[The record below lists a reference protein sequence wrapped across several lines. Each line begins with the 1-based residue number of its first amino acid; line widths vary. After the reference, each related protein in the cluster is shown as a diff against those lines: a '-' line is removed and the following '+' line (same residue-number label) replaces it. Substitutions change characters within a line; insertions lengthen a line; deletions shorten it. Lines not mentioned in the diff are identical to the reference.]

1 MSANIKASVDGTQ
14 AIIGVGGVDQ
24 MTVSNAGVVTA
35 NSFVGS
41 VLATGSTTART
52 LANRFAD
59 VVNVRD
65 FGAVGDGVTNDT
77 AAINQAKSTLTD
89 YKTLF
94 FPSGKYK
101 VTAGG
106 ISAFENLHHIC
117 VAGEG
122 RSSVIYS
129 DETGGPNGFFVFQ
142 PSCDYVTIRDFDI
155 VGSATSRAYGVGIRL
170 YSSDSIISN
179 IRITKTSDFGILVS
193 NEAGGYTSRVIVDNC
208 TSYETRGDGFH
219 VGHVTDC
226 IISNCSAF
234 STWDDGLGI
243 GDDNASGNYPNRIQ
257 VSNFTSI
264 QAGNPASGG
273 GNGVG
278 IRIFDGASNVNI
290 IGGII
295 KESATPGLYIGRF
308 WTTNT
313 YNKNIIV
320 NGLQVYSCLQVFG
333 NIGNIDL
340 NFADNVSLVNC
351 WSEAP
356 AQAFS
361 GCFTFSDCQNLTV
374 KSCTAKNPVL
384 RGFMTN
390 EGFITDVANTWSNWE
405 FSSNTVIGTPN
416 DAPYYIVPPIGKSIS
431 NLIMVNNTE
440 IGSTFSN
447 FITTR
452 GLSTEAIIAN
462 NTSMSGKSIVNV
474 GSGIVPR
481 TFNNNFGVR
490 GANNT
495 ANGVNAL
502 VNNTSGDSNT
512 GIGAGTLET
521 NTVGYG
527 NTALGRNS
535 LNLNTDGYLN
545 SAIGLSALR
554 NNGSAHSNTGI
565 GTGALESNVSGNL
578 NTGIG
583 RNALNSNVSFSNC
596 SGLGY
601 NAQVTGSN
609 QVQLGDSAT
618 TTYAYGAVQNRSDIR
633 DKTDIRDTTLGLEF
647 VNSLR
652 PVDYKL
658 DMREDYRKEAP
669 SFVSKPAELKED
681 ASEEDKVKYA
691 EELDAYN
698 TYKVEFDKWIEDGK
712 LANITH
718 DGSKKR
724 NRFHHGL
731 IAQEVKAVLD
741 AKGIDFGGFQD
752 HSIKGGD
759 DVLSIGYAELIAPM
773 LKAIQELSAEV
784 AALKSK

>member
-1 MSANIKASVDGTQ
+1 M
-14 AIIGVGGVDQ
+14 
-24 MTVSNAGVVTA
+24 
-35 NSFVGS
+35 
-41 VLATGSTTART
+41 
-52 LANRFAD
+52 
-59 VVNVRD
+59 
-65 FGAVGDGVTNDT
+65 
-77 AAINQAKSTLTD
+77 
-89 YKTLF
+89 
-94 FPSGKYK
+94 
-101 VTAGG
+101 
-106 ISAFENLHHIC
+106 LH
-117 VAGEG
+117 
-122 RSSVIYS
+122 
-129 DETGGPNGFFVFQ
+129 F
-142 PSCDYVTIRDFDI
+142 
-155 VGSATSRAYGVGIRL
+155 
-170 YSSDSIISN
+170 
-179 IRITKTSDFGILVS
+179 RITKTSDFGILVS

-535 LNLNTDGYLN
+535 LNLNTDGYWN

-554 NNGSAHSNTGI
+554 NNGSAHSNTAI

-601 NAQVTGSN
+601 NAQVSGSN
-609 QVQLGDSAT
+609 QIRIGDTNITSVTCQTNAWSDQRDK
-618 TTYAYGAVQNRSDIR
+618 ADIR
-633 DKTDIRDTTLGLEF
+633 NTVLGLDF
-647 VNSLR
+647 VKSLR
-652 PVDYKL
+652 PVDFKW
-658 DMREDYRKEAP
+658 DFREDYRAEMPIAP
-669 SFVSKPAELKED
+669 SED
-681 ASEEDKVKYA
+681 ATEEEKA
-691 EELDAYN
+691 AYEIAKAQWLEN
-698 TYKVEFDKWIEDGK
+698 SKW
-712 LANITH
+712 ANLVH
-718 DGSKKR
+718 DGTHKR

-731 IAQEVKAVLD
+731 IAQEVKALIEQTGV
-741 AKGIDFGGFQD
+741 DFGGFQD
-752 HSIKGGD
+752 HTIKGGD
-759 DVLSIGYAELIAPM
+759 DVMTIGYTELIGPM
-773 LKAIQELSAEV
+773 IKAIQELSAKVTTLE
-784 AALKSK
+784 SK

>member
-1 MSANIKASVDGTQ
+1 
-14 AIIGVGGVDQ
+14 
-24 MTVSNAGVVTA
+24 
-35 NSFVGS
+35 
-41 VLATGSTTART
+41 
-52 LANRFAD
+52 
-59 VVNVRD
+59 VRD

-77 AAINQAKSTLTD
+77 AAINSAIAALTD

-106 ISAFENLHHIC
+106 FLNFENLHHIC

-129 DETGGPNGFFVFQ
+129 DQTGGPNGFFVFK

-155 VGSATSRAYGVGIRL
+155 VGSATSRYYGVGIRL

-179 IRITKTSDFGILVS
+179 VRITKTSDLGILIS
-193 NEAGGYTSRVIVDNC
+193 NEEGGYTRRVIVDNC
-208 TSYETRGDGFH
+208 HAYEVRGDGFH

-226 IISNCSAF
+226 VISNCSTF
-234 STWDDGLGI
+234 SSWDDGMGI
-243 GDDNASGNYPNRIQ
+243 GDDNASGNYPDRIQ

-273 GNGVG
+273 TNGVG
-278 IRIFDGASNVNI
+278 IRIFDGARNVNI
-290 IGGII
+290 IGGLI
-295 KESATPGLYIGRF
+295 KESAQSGFYTGRF
-308 WTTNT
+308 WTTDT
-313 YNKNIIV
+313 YNKNILV
-320 NGLQVYSCLQVFG
+320 NGLQVVSCLQVLG
-333 NIGNIDL
+333 NIGNIDVKW
-340 NFADNVSLVNC
+340 ADNVSLVNC
-351 WSEAP
+351 WSESP

-361 GCFTFSDCQNLTV
+361 SCFAFSDCQNLTV
-374 KSCTAKNPVL
+374 KSCTAKNPAV

-390 EGFITDVANTWSNWE
+390 DGYTENVADTWSNWE
-405 FSSNTVIGTPN
+405 FSSNTVIGTPT
-416 DAPYYIVPPIGKSIS
+416 DAPYYIVAPIGKSIS

-440 IGSTFSN
+440 IGSTFTN
-447 FITTR
+447 FITTGR
-452 GLSTEAIIAN
+452 LSTEAIIAN
-462 NTSMSGKSIVNV
+462 NTSISGKAIFNN

-490 GANNT
+490 GTSNTSIGASALLSNTSGVFNTASGVNSLIYNTIGNYNTASGVGSLQSNIDGDYNTSIGVSALLSSTSADNNT
-495 ANGVNAL
+495 A
-502 VNNTSGDSNT
+502 
-512 GIGAGTLET
+512 IGAGALEL
-521 NTVGYG
+521 NTVGYA

-535 LNLNTDGYLN
+535 LNLNTDGYWN

-554 NNGSAHSNTGI
+554 NNGSAHSNTAI

-596 SGLGY
+596 SALGY
-601 NAQVTGSN
+601 NAQVDGPN
-609 QVQLGDSAT
+609 QVQLGDSGT
-618 TTYAYGAVQNRSDIR
+618 TTCVYGAVQARSDIR

-658 DMREDYRKEAP
+658 DMREDYRPKMPPAP
-669 SFVSKPAELKED
+669 PED
-681 ASEEDKVKYA
+681 ATEEEKAAYKIVKA
-691 EELDAYN
+691 
-698 TYKVEFDKWIEDGK
+698 KWLEDVK

-731 IAQEVKAVLD
+731 IAQEVEAVLD

-752 HSIKGGD
+752 HKIAGGD

>member
-35 NSFVGS
+35 NSFVGAMNSS
-41 VLATGSTTART
+41 VTATGSTTART

-59 VVNVRD
+59 VVNVKD
-65 FGAVGDGVTNDT
+65 FGAVGNGVADDT
-77 AAINQAKSTLTD
+77 AAINSAIATLTD

-106 ISAFENLHHIC
+106 ILNFANLQFIS
-117 VAGEG
+117 VIGEG
-122 RSSVIYS
+122 RSSVIYDS
-129 DETGGPNGFFVFQ
+129 STGSTAGNYFVFL
-142 PSCDYVTIRDFDI
+142 PSCNNITIKDLDI
-155 VGSATSRAYGVGIRL
+155 VGSSTARGNGVGIRM
-170 YSSDSIISN
+170 YASDSTISN
-179 IRITKTSDFGILVS
+179 IYITKTSDFGILVS
-193 NEAGGYTSRVIVDNC
+193 NESGGYVDRVIISNC
-208 TSYETRGDGFH
+208 VSYETRGDGFH
-219 VGHVTDC
+219 IGHATDC
-226 IISNCSAF
+226 GIYNCSAF
-234 STWDDGLGI
+234 YTWDDGLGI
-243 GDDNASGNYPNRIQ
+243 GDDEAAGRPPNRIE
-257 VSNFTSI
+257 VANFMSV
-264 QAGNPASGG
+264 QAGNPAGG
-273 GNGVG
+273 GSNGSG
-278 IRIFDGASNVNI
+278 IRLFDGATNVNI
-290 IGGII
+290 IGGQI
-295 KESATPGLYIGRF
+295 KESGEAGLQTGRF
-308 WTTNT
+308 SSTTA
-313 YNKNIIV
+313 YCSNIQIT
-320 NGLQVYSCLQVFG
+320 GLKVYSCLQNPLTVYG
-333 NIGNIDL
+333 NIQL
-340 NFADNVSLVNC
+340 SFANDVSLVGC
-351 WSEAP
+351 WSESP
-356 AQAFS
+356 ARQSCYGFL
-361 GCFTFSDCQNLTV
+361 DCNNLTI
-374 KSCTAKNPVL
+374 KSCTAKDPVV
-384 RGFMTN
+384 RGFVTDENTTTN
-390 EGFITDVANTWSNWE
+390 VANTWSNWE
-405 FSSNTVIGTPN
+405 FSSNTVIGTPT
-416 DAPYYIVPPIGKSIS
+416 DAPYYIVPPTGKSIS

-440 IGSTFSN
+440 IGSTFTN
-447 FITTR
+447 FITTG

-462 NTSMSGKSIVNV
+462 NTSISNKIIFNN

-490 GANNT
+490 GVNNT
-495 ANGVNAL
+495 ANGINAL

-521 NTVGYG
+521 NTSGYG

-535 LNLNTDGYLN
+535 LNLNTDGYWN

-554 NNGSAHSNTGI
+554 NNGSSHSNTGI

-601 NAQVTGSN
+601 ESQVTGSN

-658 DMREDYRKEAP
+658 DMREDYRSKMPPAP
-669 SFVSKPAELKED
+669 PED
-681 ASEEDKVKYA
+681 ATEEEKAAYKTVKA
-691 EELDAYN
+691 
-698 TYKVEFDKWIEDGK
+698 KWLEDVR

-752 HSIKGGD
+752 HKIAGGD

-773 LKAIQELSAEV
+773 LKAIQELSAKVTTLE
-784 AALKSK
+784 SK

>member
-35 NSFVGS
+35 NRFVGS

-59 VVNVRD
+59 VVNIKD

-77 AAINQAKSTLTD
+77 AAINSAIATLTD

-106 ISAFENLHHIC
+106 ISPFANLHHIC

-122 RSSVIYS
+122 RSSVIYN

-142 PSCDYVTIRDFDI
+142 TSCDFVTIRDFDI
-155 VGSATSRAYGVGIRL
+155 VGSATSRYYGVGIRL

-179 IRITKTSDFGILVS
+179 VRITKTSDLGILIS
-193 NEAGGYTSRVIVDNC
+193 NEQGGYTRRVIVDNC
-208 TSYETRGDGFH
+208 HAYEVRGDGFH

-226 IISNCSAF
+226 VISNCSTF
-234 STWDDGLGI
+234 SSWDDGIGI
-243 GDDNASGNYPNRIQ
+243 GDDNASGNYPDRIQ

-273 GNGVG
+273 TNGVG

-295 KESATPGLYIGRF
+295 KESAQSGFYTGRF
-308 WTTNT
+308 WTTDT
-313 YNKNIIV
+313 YNKNILV
-320 NGLQVYSCLQVFG
+320 EGLQVYSCLQVVG
-333 NIGNIDL
+333 NIGNIDVKW
-340 NFADNVSLVNC
+340 ADNVSLVNC
-351 WSEAP
+351 WSESP

-361 GCFTFSDCQNLTV
+361 SCFAFSDCQNLTV
-374 KSCTAKNPVL
+374 KSCTAKNPTV

-390 EGFITDVANTWSNWE
+390 DGYTIDVANTWSNWE
-405 FSSNTVIGTPN
+405 FSSNTVIGTPT
-416 DAPYYIVPPIGKSIS
+416 DAPYYIVAPIGKSIS

-440 IGSTFSN
+440 IGSTFTN
-447 FITTR
+447 FITTGR
-452 GLSTEAIIAN
+452 LSTEAIIAN
-462 NTSMSGKSIVNV
+462 NTSISGKAIFNN

-490 GANNT
+490 GVNNT
-495 ANGVNAL
+495 ANGVDAL

-521 NTVGYG
+521 NTSGYG

-535 LNLNTDGYLN
+535 LNLNTDGYWN

-554 NNGSAHSNTGI
+554 NNGSAHSNTAI

-601 NAQVTGSN
+601 NAQVSGSN
-609 QVQLGDSAT
+609 QIRIGDTNITSVTCQTNAWSDQRDK
-618 TTYAYGAVQNRSDIR
+618 ADIR
-633 DKTDIRDTTLGLEF
+633 NTVLGLDF
-647 VNSLR
+647 VKSLR
-652 PVDYKL
+652 PVDFKW
-658 DMREDYRKEAP
+658 DFREDYRAEMPIAP
-669 SFVSKPAELKED
+669 SED
-681 ASEEDKVKYA
+681 ATEEEKA
-691 EELDAYN
+691 AYEIAKAQWLEN
-698 TYKVEFDKWIEDGK
+698 SKW
-712 LANITH
+712 ANLVH
-718 DGSKKR
+718 DGTHKR

-731 IAQEVKAVLD
+731 IAQEVKALIEQTGV
-741 AKGIDFGGFQD
+741 DFGGFQD
-752 HSIKGGD
+752 HTIKGGD
-759 DVLSIGYAELIAPM
+759 DVMTIGYTELIGPM
-773 LKAIQELSAEV
+773 IKAIQELSAKVTTLE
-784 AALKSK
+784 SK